1 MKAAITKELE
11 GLTSRLG
18 KLRAVVQKAL
28 DDGAKDSVGRDANF
42 IGIRLASVSK
52 SMNCSK

>member
-42 IGIRLASVSK
+42 IGIRLAIVSK